1 MVPRTSRSHHRL
13 SIHSS
18 SKLRQTFSHHFHK
31 TSEISPFMLG
41 DYPEISPEEECF
53 LKRLPK
59 GAISQRT
66 SSVGVLVYEY
76 KWKVFGEWC
85 QSKQLDP
92 DKTIVPQLSEFLT
105 FLFEVKHLSVS
116 SITGYR
122 SCISKIFA
130 SRGINISHYEDLNML
145 VKSFYIEHPARRE
158 SPRWDLM
165 VVLRHLLKTSL

>member
-1 MVPRTSRSHHRL
+1 MN
-13 SIHSS
+13 
-18 SKLRQTFSHHFHK
+18 
-31 TSEISPFMLG
+31 
-41 DYPEISPEEECF
+41 
-53 LKRLPK
+53 
-59 GAISQRT
+59 
-66 SSVGVLVYEY
+66 

-85 QSKQLDP
+85 QSKQLEP

-122 SCISKIFA
+122 SCISKIFT

-165 VVLRHLLKTSL
+165 VVLRHLLKTSSISDITRKTAFLLSLATTNWNSEVGHSVLTYVSGMTLT